1 MTLDGGVVVT
11 SSGFS
16 ISNRV
21 YLGEKSNEKVG
32 FSHDSGSCRSS
43 MGSLSIRFT
52 GSWYS
57 FILTFLSWI
66 FENKLKGELEELA
79 CEKANEVVG
88 EAVVN
93 FDNEMFNQDYSL
105 PLPEG
110 GELTVDYSPSVITGG
125 PSCAIISTPANI
137 ELTGVPDS
145 PKIVK
150 PSFIPATEEPVR
162 KKRQQA
168 SDWCGVVPGPNSGVS
183 IIITEDV
190 VSRVI
195 QNLHNFDLLK
205 FSLVETGT
213 EGNRTTFDVSRNG
226 QRINAHSVEFPEG
239 EGQTLAG
246 FIRKSVK
253 ISSTAPPEVSIA
265 DNGISVLINFRARV
279 TLNSESPKLE
289 IRTEFES
296 LTKWRGTVRMLK
308 KDGRYSLV
316 PQVTASVDV
325 WTAKLYIGAEN
336 NGMRL
341 SGQMRLEEDNKI
353 LEAIELLLNSV
364 LEENLSRVLEKDL
377 QSGIPLN
384 IPDKY
389 LTVGSADI
397 SYRED
402 YILVSADDI
411 TINL

>member
-1 MTLDGGVVVT
+1 MRVTTLSLNPSITLLNDGSPRSGTSKLVVDGSIGGTIRVSGSWKYKKHDWWYSITFDGGVVVT

-21 YLGEKSNEKVG
+21 HLGEKSNEKVG

-43 MGSLSIRFT
+43 MGSLNIKFT
-52 GSWYS
+52 GTWYS
-57 FILTFLSWI
+57 WLLNFLSWI
-66 FENKLKGELEELA
+66 FKNTLKRMLEKLA

-88 EAVVN
+88 EAVAN
-93 FDNEMFNQDYSL
+93 FDNEMFNKDNSL

-145 PKIVK
+145 PKIVT

-213 EGNRTTFDVSRNG
+213 EGSRTTFDVSRNG

-246 FIRKSVK
+246 FIRKS
-253 ISSTAPPEVSIA
+253 
-265 DNGISVLINFRARV
+265 
-279 TLNSESPKLE
+279 
-289 IRTEFES
+289 
-296 LTKWRGTVRMLK
+296 
-308 KDGRYSLV
+308 
-316 PQVTASVDV
+316 
-325 WTAKLYIGAEN
+325 
-336 NGMRL
+336 
-341 SGQMRLEEDNKI
+341 
-353 LEAIELLLNSV
+353 
-364 LEENLSRVLEKDL
+364 
-377 QSGIPLN
+377 
-384 IPDKY
+384 
-389 LTVGSADI
+389 
-397 SYRED
+397 RED
-402 YILVSADDI
+402 QQHCTPGSQHRRQRYLS
-411 TINL
+411 IN